1 LIGLLGDEKMEEDN
15 EVLKQ
20 ITDLKTLIYKYI
32 RLSEETGLPLDVDE
46 AVMKLEEFIII
57 LNDLK
62 NVMTQQ
68 K

>member
-1 LIGLLGDEKMEEDN
+1 MEEDN